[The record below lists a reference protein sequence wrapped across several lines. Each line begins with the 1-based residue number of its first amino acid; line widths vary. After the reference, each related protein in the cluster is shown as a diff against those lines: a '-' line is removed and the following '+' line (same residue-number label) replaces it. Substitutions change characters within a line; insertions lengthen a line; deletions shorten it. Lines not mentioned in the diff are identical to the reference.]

1 MICVRRDTHEKAE
14 YALENAENVVKDL
27 LDSVQKH
34 MLEAARERRDKRI
47 VYADDMAGILSAVEN
62 GNFVKAGWC
71 GARACEDKIKEQTA
85 ATARVYAEGETAEKC
100 AVCGGAAKHM
110 VIFAR
115 AY

>member
-1 MICVRRDTHEKAE
+1 M
-14 YALENAENVVKDL
+14 KDL

-71 GARACEDKIKEQTA
+71 GARACEDKINEQTA
-85 ATARVYAEGETAEKC
+85 ATARVYAEGETAKKC

-115 AY
+115 AD